1 MPLGTGPNPNP
12 KPSTAAALA
21 ADLATDLDLRI
32 QPNRVILSLV
42 TILKEAEVVHL
53 IVWNHAWKF
62 PSRPP
67 LVLE

>member
-21 ADLATDLDLRI
+21 AAQAIGLNHRI
-32 QPNRVILSLV
+32 QPGPVILSLV
-42 TILKEAEVVHL
+42 TTPKEVGVVHL

-62 PSRPP
+62 PSWPP